1 MEGAGTG
8 SAAPMDMGDDV
19 PPANA
24 VAPPTSSPS
33 EEPLKKK
40 LARIRKPQLWKFT
53 RTGDQLM
60 VRAQIKG
67 GSQTGGDKFKSEC
80 EKLGWQPEAANAPVR
95 LPAA

>member
-8 SAAPMDMGDDV
+8 SATPMETGDEPAANATA
-19 PPANA
+19 PPA
-24 VAPPTSSPS
+24 SSPAE

-40 LARIRKPQLWKFT
+40 PARKKPKPQLWKFT

-67 GSQTGGDKFKSEC
+67 GSQTGGGKFKSEC
-80 EKLGWQPEAANAPVR
+80 EKLGWQPEAVNAP
-95 LPAA
+95 AD